1 MTIRLMFV
9 DGSIDHFDNVIIM
22 LNGVMVKATT
32 NNPSVNTY
40 IPMAR
45 IHKYVELPEREVNMI
60 TFLPTE

>member
-1 MTIRLMFV
+1 MTIRLTFV
-9 DGSIDHFDNVIIM
+9 DGSMDHFDNVIVM
-22 LNGVMVKATT
+22 MNGVMVKAIINSPLT
-32 NNPSVNTY
+32 NTY